1 MCYYSP
7 SRIARIAQQGDRA
20 MSALVNFINYQ
31 MGMLGKIPA
40 QVADDGGLS
49 RSALS
54 YILTK
59 EAKGGKPPLPEPE
72 TIKKLAKGLEV
83 HPSNLTSSMGY
94 PTDPIPDIDERLYAL
109 ALQLLGAPW
118 LAERIDDFLRLP
130 RGEFDEL
137 MRYLDFHRPFPPGD
151 DQSTP

>member
-7 SRIARIAQQGDRA
+7 SRIARIARQGDRA
-20 MSALVNFINYQ
+20 MSALVNFINDR
-31 MGMLGKIPA
+31 MGKLGKIPA

-59 EAKGGKPPLPEPE
+59 EKKGGSPPMPVPE

-83 HPSNLTSSMGY
+83 HPAILTSSMGY
-94 PTDPIPDIDERLYAL
+94 PTDPIPDIDERLYVL
-109 ALQLLGAPW
+109 ALQLLAAPW

-130 RGEFDEL
+130 RSEFDEL
-137 MRYLDFHRPFPPGD
+137 MRYLDYHHPSPPDD